1 MTGASRLAV
10 GLMAAVALA
19 LSAVIWIMHT
29 DLSRL
34 RADEEAAREALA
46 AARAVAADMLSYDH
60 RTIEQDFARA
70 GGYTTGALSLHYREL
85 SRTMAAQARREK
97 AVQQAAVTGAGVESA
112 SGRSGR
118 VEVLLFMNISTV
130 KTLKGE
136 EEPRRQVS
144 RNRARF
150 IMVEKD
156 SRWLVAEL
164 STLLGDPPPP

>member
-1 MTGASRLAV
+1 MTGASRLAIA
-10 GLMAAVALA
+10 LMAAVALA
-19 LSAVIWIMHT
+19 LSGVVWVMYA

-34 RADEEAAREALA
+34 RADDRAAREALA
-46 AARAVAADMLSYDH
+46 TARAVAADMLSYDH

-70 GGYTTGALSLHYREL
+70 GGYTTGALSLHYKEL
-85 SRTMAAQARREK
+85 AGSVAAQARREK

-130 KTLKGE
+130 KIPGE
-136 EEPRRQVS
+136 GREPRREIN

-150 IMVEKD
+150 IMIQKD
-156 SRWLVAEL
+156 SRWLVAEI

>member
-1 MTGASRLAV
+1 
-10 GLMAAVALA
+10 MAAVALA

-97 AVQQAAVTGAGVESA
+97 AVQQAAVTGAGVEAA

-130 KTLKGE
+130 KTPGE
-136 EEPRRQVS
+136 GREPRREIN

-150 IMVEKD
+150 IMIQKD
-156 SRWLVAEL
+156 SRWLVAEI